1 MNTRHLI
8 KPFLAAIAAVCA
20 LTISCKPDN
29 AEEPETE
36 TVQEYF
42 DLLTAYENGRVY
54 TGADQTSTHTY
65 IHFETGDAIAVKLT
79 SLRIHDHTSSSV
91 PTISLNSNG
100 IWQIDGSITGIRK
113 SGKDDRNSKPVYV
126 YFDQSTLHI
135 CVSNGNRLDFSY
147 IEPEKPKSIPTVR
160 LYTEGK
166 AQIKDRENYVNGSIK
181 VEDPDCIYSEETL
194 YEGSMRIRGRGN
206 STWDMPK
213 KPYKIKLDEKASLLG
228 MPKDKEWCLLANY
241 ADKTLLRNITAMEIS
256 RILEMA
262 WTPGM
267 RSVDVYLNGEYLG
280 VYTLAEH
287 KKVAKNRVNID
298 TDAGDIYMEIEQ
310 NQDEPRC
317 FWTGMGVP
325 MMFSDPEEPTDEVYN
340 STVQYFKDFETALT
354 ANDFTD
360 PEKGYAAY
368 IDVDSFV
375 NYYIIQELVKNIDG
389 NLRKSSFLTKTPT
402 GKLVMYHVWDFDL
415 TLGNCD
421 YFDSEVGNT
430 YKNFFIKDYGAWG
443 KNTSWY
449 HRLFQDPAFVDKVQA
464 RWEEV
469 LPQLRTVPDYI
480 DEQHGLLFGAEDRNF
495 ERWDILSKYVWPNYK
510 VLGTYTAELNYLKT
524 FYNGRLDWLNTNL
537 MKL

>member
-1 MNTRHLI
+1 MSITNYIRSS
-8 KPFLAAIAAVCA
+8 LAVLAAVCTFA
-20 LTISCKPDN
+20 VSCKPDN
-29 AEEPETE
+29 TEDPEPEP
-36 TVQEYF
+36 VQEYL

-54 TGADQTSTHTY
+54 TGAEQTSTHTI
-65 IHFETGDAIAVKLT
+65 IHFETGDDL
-79 SLRIHDHTSSSV
+79 SLRLSNLRIHDLTGAAL
-91 PTISLNSNG
+91 PTVSLNTDNM
-100 IWQIDGSITGIRK
+100 WQVDGSITGIRK
-113 SGKDDRNSKPVYV
+113 SDRDDRSSRPVYV
-126 YFDQSTLHI
+126 CYDDTTLHI
-135 CVSNGNRLDFSY
+135 FVSNGNRLDFSY
-147 IEPEKPKSIPTVR
+147 KEPEKPKNIPTVR
-160 LYTEGK
+160 LYTAGK
-166 AQIKDRENYVNGSIK
+166 AQIVDRENYVKGSIK
-181 VEDPDCIYSEETL
+181 VEDPDCIYSENAL
-194 YEGSMRIRGRGN
+194 YEGTMRIRGRGN

-267 RSVDVYLNGEYLG
+267 RSVDVYLNDEYIG
-280 VYTLAEH
+280 VYTLSEH

-298 TDAGDIYMEIEQ
+298 TDAGDIYLEIEQ

-325 MMFSDPEEPTDEVYN
+325 MMFSDPSEPTDEVFN
-340 STVQYFKDFETALT
+340 STVQYFNDFEAALT

-421 YFDSEVGNT
+421 YFDAEVGNSYT
-430 YKNFFIKDYGAWG
+430 KFFIKDYGAWG

-464 RWEEV
+464 RWKEV
-469 LPQLRTVPDYI
+469 LPQLKTVPDYI
-480 DEQHGLLFGAEDRNF
+480 DEQHEMLFGAEDRNF
-495 ERWDILSKYVWPNYK
+495 ERWNILNTYVWPNAK
-510 VLGTYTAELNYLKT
+510 VLGTYKAELNYLKS
-524 FYNGRLDWLNTNL
+524 FYKGRLDWLDTNL
-537 MKL
+537 MAL